1 MNWFKGRHF
10 NQDIITVAVG
20 YYFRFNLSYRD
31 VVEIMADRGVSIHH
45 TTIMRWVHHYGTIFQ
60 MFLRRHKQST
70 SQSWRVDETYIKVN
84 GSWNYLYRAIDN
96 QGFTLDFSL
105 RKKNEIIWPLIIS

>member
-31 VVEIMADRGVSIHH
+31 VVEIMADRGVSVHH
-45 TTIMRWVHHYGTIFQ
+45 TTIMRWVHHYGTISQ
-60 MFLRRHKQST
+60 ML
-70 SQSWRVDETYIKVN
+70 
-84 GSWNYLYRAIDN
+84 
-96 QGFTLDFSL
+96 
-105 RKKNEIIWPLIIS
+105 

>member
-31 VVEIMADRGVSIHH
+31 VVRSGCF
-45 TTIMRWVHHYGTIFQ
+45 GTPYNDHA
-60 MFLRRHKQST
+60 LGSPL
-70 SQSWRVDETYIKVN
+70 WRNLPDAVA
-84 GSWNYLYRAIDN
+84 SA
-96 QGFTLDFSL
+96 
-105 RKKNEIIWPLIIS
+105 

>member
-31 VVEIMADRGVSIHH
+31 VVEIMPDRGVSVHH
-45 TTIMRWVHHYGTIFQ
+45 TTIMRWIHHYGAIFQ
-60 MFLRRHKQST
+60 MLWRRHKQST
-70 SQSWRVDETYIKVN
+70 SQSWRLRLMVAGTICIAQLTIKV
-84 GSWNYLYRAIDN
+84 
-96 QGFTLDFSL
+96 
-105 RKKNEIIWPLIIS
+105 